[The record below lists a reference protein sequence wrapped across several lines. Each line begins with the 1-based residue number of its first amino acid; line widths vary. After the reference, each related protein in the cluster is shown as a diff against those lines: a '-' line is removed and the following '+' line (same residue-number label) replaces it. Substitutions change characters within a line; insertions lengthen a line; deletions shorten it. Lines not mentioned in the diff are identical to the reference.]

1 MTNTLAYFDL
11 PTVMMKIVFI
21 TPKPSIIAMKTFF
34 GHNALTNENTL
45 AYFDLPSAMLKTV
58 FIIPRQ
64 SKEMTN
70 TLAYFDI
77 LKDENSFYN
86 TNTKY

>member
-1 MTNTLAYFDL
+1 MT
-11 PTVMMKIVFI
+11 
-21 TPKPSIIAMKTFF
+21 
-34 GHNALTNENTL
+34 NTL

-70 TLAYFDI
+70 TLAYFEF
-77 LKDENSFYN
+77 LKDENSF
-86 TNTKY
+86 TTPKPGMLAMKTFLAMML

>member
-1 MTNTLAYFDL
+1 MT
-11 PTVMMKIVFI
+11 
-21 TPKPSIIAMKTFF
+21 
-34 GHNALTNENTL
+34 NTL

-70 TLAYFDI
+70 TLAYFDF
-77 LKDENSFYN
+77 LNDEHSFYN
-86 TNTKY
+86 TKTWYDCYENFFGHDALTNDKHPSLF

>member
-1 MTNTLAYFDL
+1 MTNTLAYF
-11 PTVMMKIVFI
+11 
-21 TPKPSIIAMKTFF
+21 
-34 GHNALTNENTL
+34 G
-45 AYFDLPSAMLKTV
+45 LPSAMLKTV

-70 TLAYFDI
+70 ILAYFDI

-86 TNTKY
+86 TET